1 AEMHA
6 GVIESLLD
14 VEDFEAGPRRVEVGK
29 MHRVA
34 VPKAGRVKPLA
45 VVVNHAGAVY
55 DLVPAVAVHVAY
67 AEIVIALSRVAF
79 ISFVS
84 AVESPHARQLAV
96 APVPRG
102 QHRAGVIAT
111 AHHQARPFAV
121 EIGDG
126 REEAINAIAPTVAPD
141 RLQFI
146 GSRLE
151 IRRMPGRNVICSSE
165 RRARQ
170 PVEDSQVFRP
180 RQNIAGRVPPY
191 FGPRPVESCYK

>member
-1 AEMHA
+1 
-6 GVIESLLD
+6 
-14 VEDFEAGPRRVEVGK
+14 
-29 MHRVA
+29 
-34 VPKAGRVKPLA
+34 
-45 VVVNHAGAVY
+45 
-55 DLVPAVAVHVAY
+55 LVPAVAVHVAY

-146 GSRLE
+146 GGRLE
-151 IRRMPGRNVICSSE
+151 IPRVPGRDVICSSG
-165 RRARQ
+165 RPAPPPPPDSQGLTPPPHQTQ
-170 PVEDSQVFRP
+170 PV
-180 RQNIAGRVPPY
+180 A
-191 FGPRPVESCYK
+191 